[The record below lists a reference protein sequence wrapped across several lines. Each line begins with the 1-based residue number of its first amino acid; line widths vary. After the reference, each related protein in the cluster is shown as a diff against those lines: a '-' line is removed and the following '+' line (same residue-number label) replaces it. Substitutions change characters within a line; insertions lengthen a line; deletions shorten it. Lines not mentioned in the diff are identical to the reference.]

1 MKVDTVCYY
10 DKNKVKSK
18 EGHMINLNA
27 DHETLKSF
35 TSLMRPN
42 RIG

>member
-18 EGHMINLNA
+18 EGSYDKFKCRSWNFKKFYLT
-27 DHETLKSF
+27 HETE
-35 TSLMRPN
+35 
-42 RIG
+42 